1 MMKSTPTPETLAER
15 AAAGKFHICHAALL
29 LCLML
34 GREAS
39 ALMVPFATTTL
50 VDRATCIVE
59 GRVTAVTSHWTD
71 DRSGIFTEVEVA
83 VTDDLLGN
91 TNRVTFVYQGGAV
104 NGVGQRVSDMPEVTA
119 GPQVLVFLRKPL
131 PEEAKR
137 LSKGRAP
144 ADRHVLVGAAQGVCR
159 ISGGRAVKSGFTVAG
174 DDSEVDRN
182 AGAEELKSRIRQ
194 RLRDTRRKGG
204 SL

>member
-1 MMKSTPTPETLAER
+1 MLKPMPTPATRAKR
-15 AAAGKFHICHAALL
+15 AATGRFALFHAALL
-29 LCLML
+29 LCLMI

-83 VTDDLLGN
+83 VTDSLLGS
-91 TNRVTFVYQGGAV
+91 TNRLTFVYPGGEV
-104 NGVGQRVSDMPEVTA
+104 GGVGQRVSDMPEVTA
-119 GPQVLVFLRKPL
+119 GQQILVFLRKPL

-137 LSKGRAP
+137 LGKARAP
-144 ADRHVLVGAAQGVCR
+144 AERLVLVGAAQGVCR

-174 DDSEVDRN
+174 DDSEIDRN

-194 RLRDTRRKGG
+194 RLKDTRRKGG
-204 SL
+204 PL